1 MKAGPLAATSAV
13 FFFLWAT
20 IAVSILS
27 NGALGAR
34 TVILALSLVSLN
46 GTVLFLRAMRRES
59 PRWYRGIPFAAVCT
73 ALVLWTGIVEWV
85 VTVPDIANRA
95 FLFLLAPAAALFFYS
110 FPDDCRSTVRMP
122 IAVSAL
128 VSVPSL
134 ILACNAFC
142 TLVAPG
148 TPVPGFMAIAAIMY
162 TLLLMPLVGV
172 LLVVAGVA
180 CR

>member
-1 MKAGPLAATSAV
+1 MKPAALVAASAV
-13 FFFLWAT
+13 FFSFWAT
-20 IAVSILS
+20 MPVSILS
-27 NGALGAR
+27 SGALGAR

-59 PRWYRGIPFAAVCT
+59 PRWYRGIPFAAVC
-73 ALVLWTGIVEWV
+73 AVLVLWTGIVEWV

-95 FLFLLAPAAALFFYS
+95 FLFLLPPAAALFLSS
-110 FPDDCRSTVRMP
+110 FPDGCRSTVRMP

-134 ILACNAFC
+134 ILACSAFS
-142 TLVAPG
+142 TLIAPR
-148 TPVPGFMAIAAIMY
+148 VSIPGFIGAAAVVYM
-162 TLLLMPLVGV
+162 LLLMPLTGV
-172 LLVVAGVA
+172 LLVVTGAA